1 LSNKKAKK
9 AENIVSVGG
18 EALMEGIMMR
28 GPEGAAV
35 ALRMPDGSIETT
47 IKKVSL
53 PKDKFKP
60 FGWPII
66 RGPVDFVDSM
76 VFGYK
81 CLMESAEKTGLDFDD
96 NPDNMSKFDKWIEK
110 HFGPKM
116 MSVIGVFSAFLGL
129 GLAFGLFF
137 WLPSFIFDLLN
148 KASGDAISSFRTIIE
163 GAMRILIFVTYMIL
177 VSQMNDIKRVFMY
190 HGAEHKSI
198 FCYEKGEE
206 LTVDNVR
213 KQIRFHPRC
222 GTSFIFV
229 MVILS
234 ILISSIVAALFP
246 ILTEKRF
253 IWMIVKIM
261 LIPIIMSIGYEFI
274 RYAGR
279 HDNIFV
285 KIAAAPGL
293 WMQRITT
300 KEPTDDIIE
309 VGIASLKAALGLKEE
324 PQEIVIIPEEEST
337 QQQEEISDNSEEIDL
352 ENNI

>member
-1 LSNKKAKK
+1 
-9 AENIVSVGG
+9 
-18 EALMEGIMMR
+18 MMR

-47 IKKVSL
+47 MKMVKL
-53 PKDKFKP
+53 PKDRFKP

-66 RGPVDFVDSM
+66 RGPINFVDSM

-81 CLMESAEKTGLDFDD
+81 CLMESAEKTGFDFDD
-96 NPDNMSKFDKWIEK
+96 NPNNKSKLDEWLEK
-110 HFGPKM
+110 NFGPKM
-116 MSVIGVFSAFLGL
+116 MSIIGVISAILGFAI
-129 GLAFGLFF
+129 AFGLFF
-137 WLPSFIFDLLN
+137 WLPSFVFDLLN
-148 KASGDAISSFRTIIE
+148 NAFDGAISPLRTIIE
-163 GAMRILIFVTYMIL
+163 GAMRIIIFVSYMAI

-190 HGAEHKSI
+190 HGAEHKTI

-222 GTSFIFV
+222 GTSFIFI

-246 ILTEKRF
+246 LLTEKRF

-261 LIPIIMSIGYEFI
+261 LMPIIMSIGYEFI

-279 HDNIFV
+279 HNNTFI

-324 PQEIVIIPEEEST
+324 EQETVINSEDKPDGE
-337 QQQEEISDNSEEIDL
+337 EEISQ
-352 ENNI
+352 